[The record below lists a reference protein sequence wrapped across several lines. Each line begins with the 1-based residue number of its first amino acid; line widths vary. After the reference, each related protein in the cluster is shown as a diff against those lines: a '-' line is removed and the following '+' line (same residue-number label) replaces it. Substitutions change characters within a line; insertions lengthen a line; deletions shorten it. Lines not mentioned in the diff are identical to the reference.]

1 MPKAHPVG
9 GVGGAEML
17 NQGITGFFMELLQTA
32 GHNPKLPLNRLGLN
46 SPGMAGGHIKNNLAH
61 IRVTACSA

>member
-17 NQGITGFFMELLQTA
+17 NQGIPRFFMQLLQAA
-32 GHNPKLPLNRLGLN
+32 GHNPKLALYGLGLN
-46 SPGMAGGHIKNNLAH
+46 PLGMAGGHIKNNLSH
-61 IRVTACSA
+61 IRMTACSA